1 MYDNLTISYTLDGTY
16 AYVSAIRPDSYG
28 YADIY
33 RVVFNEKDPMVKL
46 YIVKLQMAQGDTKV
60 DFAETET
67 DLKVSVLKGKTLF
80 GTYNYNPA
88 TSSINIALLPG
99 DYVLE
104 IEGKT
109 IEPYT
114 KKINVPNAPG
124 KKIENMSAVIK
135 LKK

>member
-1 MYDNLTISYTLDGTY
+1 M
-16 AYVSAIRPDSYG
+16 
-28 YADIY
+28 
-33 RVVFNEKDPMVKL
+33 
-46 YIVKLQMAQGDTKV
+46 
-60 DFAETET
+60 
-67 DLKVSVLKGKTLF
+67 KGKTLF

-109 IEPYT
+109 IET
-114 KKINVPNAPG
+114 LSKKINVPNAPG
-124 KKIENMSAVIK
+124 KKIENMKVDVK